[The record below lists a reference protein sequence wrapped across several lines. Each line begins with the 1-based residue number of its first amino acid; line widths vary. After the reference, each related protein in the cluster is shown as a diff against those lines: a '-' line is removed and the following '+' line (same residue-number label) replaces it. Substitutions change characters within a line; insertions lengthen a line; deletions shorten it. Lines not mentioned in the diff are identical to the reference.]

1 MKKSPDWQQ
10 YTPAQPR
17 YSPKKPRKR
26 LHHPGRRG
34 SSIPKLP
41 VLQRYEC
48 LNAVVHAIVENLRK
62 RARWEHANDDKQA
75 GRTYMRPR
83 KGLVKSRL
91 SVNRVLQENSAYRNY
106 VALSSLDAVIENLR
120 KEAAEAV
127 NGDKNKATVRYA
139 QLEILLKL
147 RPIIEAL
154 DAPQKRK

>member
-1 MKKSPDWQQ
+1 MKKSRDWQQ
-10 YTPAQPR
+10 YRPAQPR

-48 LNAVVHAIVENLRK
+48 LNAVVRAIVENLRK
-62 RARWEHANDDKQA
+62 RARWEHAHDDRED

-83 KGLVKSRL
+83 KGIIESRL
-91 SVNRVLQENSAYRNY
+91 SVDRVLQENSAYRNY
-106 VALSSLDAVIENLR
+106 TALSSLDAAIESLR
-120 KEAAEAV
+120 KEATAAV

-147 RPIIEAL
+147 RPVIEAL